1 MSAAID
7 EAGIDTKASRF
18 PKPDLVC
25 DILSMSLSTGL
36 SLGQVMEERYSYFDT
51 LTDEIAQAHTAYTK
65 RKVTNG
71 VMDFDDLLNLWL
83 RLLRENKE
91 VRESFQARLQF
102 ILVEEYQAT
111 NQVQCELMDL
121 RGVGCSDTADAVD

>member
-1 MSAAID
+1 
-7 EAGIDTKASRF
+7 
-18 PKPDLVC
+18 
-25 DILSMSLSTGL
+25 
-36 SLGQVMEERYSYFDT
+36 
-51 LTDEIAQAHTAYTK
+51 
-65 RKVTNG
+65 
-71 VMDFDDLLNLWL
+71 MDFDDLLNLWL